1 VEKYAPL
8 RRVLKNILILFGLSL
23 LIIGPGLLAGWE
35 DLRQAE
41 RAMGEERFAAA
52 SSYYSLA
59 ARRLP
64 WQPALW
70 EHAAQAA
77 LSGGDPQAA
86 IPLFERA
93 EDKKALSPQGW
104 LAWGDAYQQRGDLA
118 SALAT
123 WQAGIV
129 QHGPSAAIYA
139 RLARAYRLRGDY
151 PAAITAWHALL
162 DLNAGDAD
170 AHYQLGLLL
179 AAIAPELALP
189 ELMQAARLDPG
200 LDAPVQGL
208 RASLNAALLVDDR
221 PYQLLISGRA
231 LAALGEWDL
240 AAEAFRRAVAARRDY
255 AEAWAW
261 LGEARQHMG
270 ADGLPDLQRA
280 LLLDPDSPSVS
291 ALVGLYWQR
300 QGRADQ
306 ALAYFQKAVRLEPGN
321 AAWQAAAGSAAEQ
334 TGDLVKS
341 LAYYKQAVALDP
353 QGAAYWR
360 SLAAFCA
367 RYQVEVTETGLPA
380 ARHLIELAPKNWQSQ
395 DVMGQV
401 AQAAGDP
408 LSAEKYYLGAL
419 ELAPEQ
425 AAPHFH
431 LGVLYLLMGRAQ
443 PAYDNLAKARKLDPD
458 GPYGWQAGRLLERY
472 FPLW

>member
-8 RRVLKNILILFGLSL
+8 RRVLKNILILLGLSL
-23 LIIGPGLLAGWE
+23 LIIGPGLLSGWE

-41 RAMGEERFAAA
+41 QAMGEGRFAAA
-52 SSYYSLA
+52 ASNYSAA
-59 ARRLP
+59 ARLLA

-70 EHAAQAA
+70 ERAAQAA
-77 LSGGDPQAA
+77 LASGNPQTA

-93 EDKKALSPQGW
+93 EDKKALSLQGW
-104 LAWGDAYQQRGDLA
+104 LAWGDAYQQSGDVA

-123 WQAGIV
+123 WQAGIA
-129 QHGPSAAIYA
+129 QHGSSVAVYA
-139 RLARAYRLRGDY
+139 RLARAYRLQGDY
-151 PAAITAWHALL
+151 PAAITAWRALL
-162 DLNAGDAD
+162 DLDAGDAD

-179 AAIAPELALP
+179 ASTAPELALP

-200 LDAPVQGL
+200 LDATVQGL
-208 RASLNAALLVDDR
+208 RASLNAGLLVDDR
-221 PYQLLISGRA
+221 PYQLLMSGRA
-231 LAALGEWDL
+231 LAALGEWEL
-240 AAEAFRRAVAARRDY
+240 AAEAFRRALSARRDY

-261 LGEARQHMG
+261 LGEALQHLG
-270 ADGLPDLQRA
+270 ADSLTDLQTA
-280 LLLDPDSPSVS
+280 LLLDPDSPGVN

-300 QGRADQ
+300 QGQAGQ
-306 ALAYFQKAVRLEPGN
+306 ALAYFRTTMRLEPGN

-334 TGDLVKS
+334 SGDLVMA

-360 SLAAFCA
+360 SLASFCA

-380 ARHLIELAPKNWQSQ
+380 AQHLLALAPQDWRSQ

-401 AQAAGDP
+401 AQAASDP

-431 LGVLYLLMGRAQ
+431 LGVLYLQMGRSQ
-443 PAYDNLAKARKLDPD
+443 PAYDNLVKSQKLDRD
-458 GPYGWQAGRLLERY
+458 GLYGWQAGRLLERY
-472 FPLW
+472 FP

>member
-1 VEKYAPL
+1 ML
-8 RRVLKNILILFGLSL
+8 GLSL

-35 DLRQAE
+35 NLRQAE
-41 RAMGEERFAAA
+41 QAMGEGRFAAA
-52 SSYYSLA
+52 ASNYIA
-59 ARRLP
+59 AAQRLP

-70 EHAAQAA
+70 ERAAQAA
-77 LSGGDPQAA
+77 LSSGDPQAA

-93 EDKKALSPQGW
+93 EDKNALSPQGW
-104 LAWGDAYQQRGDLA
+104 LAWGDAYQQSGDIA
-118 SALAT
+118 SARAT

-129 QHGPSAAIYA
+129 QHGPSAALFA
-139 RLARAYRLRGDY
+139 RLARAYRLQGDY
-151 PAAITAWHALL
+151 PAAITAWRALL
-162 DLNAGDAD
+162 DLDVGDAD

-179 AAIAPELALP
+179 AATAPELALP

-200 LDAPVQGL
+200 LDASVQGL
-208 RASLNAALLVDDR
+208 RASLNAALLVDNR
-221 PYQLLISGRA
+221 PYQLLMSGRA
-231 LAALGEWDL
+231 LAALGEWEL
-240 AAEAFRRAVAARRDY
+240 AAEAFLRAVAARRDY

-261 LGEARQHMG
+261 LGEARQHLG

-280 LLLDPDSPSVS
+280 LLLDPDSPGVN

-306 ALAYFQKAVRLEPGN
+306 ALAYFRTTMRLEPGN
-321 AAWQAAAGSAAEQ
+321 AAWHVAAASAAEQ
-334 TGDLVKS
+334 SGDLVAA

-353 QGAAYWR
+353 KGAAYWR

-367 RYQVEVTETGLPA
+367 RYQVEVNETGLPA
-380 ARHLIELAPKNWQSQ
+380 ARRLLALAPQDWRSQ

-401 AQAAGDP
+401 AEAASDP

-431 LGVLYLLMGRAQ
+431 LGVLYLQLGQAQ
-443 PAYDNLAKARKLDPD
+443 SAYDNLVKTQRLDPD
-458 GPYGWQAGRLLERY
+458 GPYGWQARRLLERY
-472 FPLW
+472 FP

>member
-1 VEKYAPL
+1 VEKYATL
-8 RRVLKNILILFGLSL
+8 RLVIKHILILVGLSV
-23 LIIGPGLLAGWE
+23 LIIAPSLLAGWE

-41 RAMGEERFAAA
+41 QAMGEGRFTAAA
-52 SSYYSLA
+52 SDYSA
-59 ARRLP
+59 AAKRLP

-77 LSGGDPQAA
+77 LASGNPQAA
-86 IPLFERA
+86 ISLFEQA

-104 LAWGDAYQQRGDLA
+104 LAWGDAYQQSGNVA
-118 SALAT
+118 SALAI
-123 WQAGIV
+123 WQTGIA
-129 QHGPSAAIYA
+129 QHGPSTAVYA
-139 RLARAYRLRGDY
+139 RLARAYHLQGDY
-151 PAAITAWHALL
+151 PAAITAWRTLL
-162 DLNAGDAD
+162 DLDAGDAD

-179 AAIAPELALP
+179 ASTAPELVLP

-200 LDAPVQGL
+200 LDATVQGL
-208 RASLNAALLVDDR
+208 RASLNAARLVDDR
-221 PYQLLISGRA
+221 PYQMLMSGRA
-231 LAALGEWDL
+231 LAALGEWEL

-255 AEAWAW
+255 AEAWTW
-261 LGEARQHMG
+261 LGEAHQHLG
-270 ADGLPDLQRA
+270 TDGRPDLQTA
-280 LLLDPDSPSVS
+280 LLLEPDSPGVN

-306 ALAYFQKAVRLEPGN
+306 ALAYFRKAMRLEPGN
-321 AAWQAAAGSAAEQ
+321 AAWQSAVGSAAEQ
-334 TGDLVKS
+334 SGDLVAA

-360 SLAAFCA
+360 SLASFCA

-380 ARHLIELAPKNWQSQ
+380 AQRLLALAPQDWRSQ

-401 AQAAGDP
+401 AQAAGDL

-431 LGVLYLLMGRAQ
+431 LGLLYLQLSRAQ
-443 PAYDNLAKARKLDPD
+443 PAYDNLVKARKLDPD

-472 FPLW
+472 FP